1 MTYLSCE
8 LQIAL
13 LEPESD
19 KESLR
24 YARVSDGELG
34 SGLMGSGMGSTSPP
48 TNVADQ
54 SSDLSGLEVW
64 HIGVIS
70 FGALFLAFCCIFTLM
85 VSHTISY
92 SLGIF
97 NCYVFVDFLFCV

>member
-8 LQIAL
+8 LQITL

-19 KESLR
+19 KEGLR
-24 YARVSDGELG
+24 YARASDGELG
-34 SGLMGSGMGSTSPP
+34 SGLMGSGMGST
-48 TNVADQ
+48 TNVEDQ

-97 NCYVFVDFLFCV
+97 NCYVL